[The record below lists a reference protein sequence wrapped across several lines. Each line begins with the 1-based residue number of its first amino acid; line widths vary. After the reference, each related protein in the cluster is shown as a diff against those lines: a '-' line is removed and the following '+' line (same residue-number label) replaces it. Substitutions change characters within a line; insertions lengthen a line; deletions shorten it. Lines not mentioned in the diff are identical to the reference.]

1 MTGKVVFFDGG
12 RGYGFIEPLDG
23 GTQLFCHHSEICAT
37 GYRTLDRGA
46 RVEYDIGTS
55 EKNGKPMAVK
65 VRQIGQG
72 NGSNQ
77 TQPR

>member
-1 MTGKVVFFDGG
+1 MTGKVVFFSSE
-12 RGYGFIEPLDG
+12 RGYGFIEPVEG
-23 GTQLFCHHSEICAT
+23 GDHIFVHHREICAT

-46 RVEYDIGTS
+46 QVEYDLGVS

-72 NGSNQ
+72 NGGNQ